1 MSKKKQSKRLIHID
15 LLNKTLNAQSENI
28 TSEQL
33 SSVNKVIQIL
43 GFITNAEY
51 SNMYKIYGREED
63 DQFFADLTEFLI
75 HDDKWQNITNKRRE
89 EYDKLK
95 KHLHDTKDQD
105 LKIDKYLFLIDF
117 YPFREDHI
125 DHHLNTKYH
134 PLPSIFHH
142 LYYHKV
148 IQKQFLP
155 LH

>member
-15 LLNKTLNAQSENI
+15 ILNKTLNTRSENI

-51 SNMYKIYGREED
+51 ANMYKIYGRDED

-75 HDDKWQNITNKRRE
+75 NDDKWQNITNKRKE

-95 KHLHDTKDQD
+95 KHLHGTKGQD
-105 LKIDKYLFLIDF
+105 LKIDKYLFLI
-117 YPFREDHI
+117 E
-125 DHHLNTKYH
+125 TK
-134 PLPSIFHH
+134 IF
-142 LYYHKV
+142 K
-148 IQKQFLP
+148 K
-155 LH
+155 

>member
-51 SNMYKIYGREED
+51 ANMYKIYGRDED

-75 HDDKWQNITNKRRE
+75 NDDKWQNITNKRKE

-95 KHLHDTKDQD
+95 KNLRKTKGQD
-105 LKIDKYLFLIDF
+105 LKIDKYLFLI
-117 YPFREDHI
+117 E
-125 DHHLNTKYH
+125 TK
-134 PLPSIFHH
+134 IF
-142 LYYHKV
+142 K
-148 IQKQFLP
+148 K
-155 LH
+155 

>member
-51 SNMYKIYGREED
+51 SNMYKIYGLKED

-75 HDDKWQNITNKRRE
+75 HDDKWQNITNKRIE

-95 KHLHDTKDQD
+95 KHLHDTKGQD
-105 LKIDKYLFLIDF
+105 LKIDKYLFLI
-117 YPFREDHI
+117 E
-125 DHHLNTKYH
+125 TK
-134 PLPSIFHH
+134 IF
-142 LYYHKV
+142 K
-148 IQKQFLP
+148 K
-155 LH
+155 

>member
-51 SNMYKIYGREED
+51 ANMYKIYGREED

-75 HDDKWQNITNKRRE
+75 NDDKWQNITNKRKG

-95 KHLHDTKDQD
+95 KHLHKTKGQD
-105 LKIDKYLFLIDF
+105 LKIDKYLFLI
-117 YPFREDHI
+117 E
-125 DHHLNTKYH
+125 TK
-134 PLPSIFHH
+134 IF
-142 LYYHKV
+142 K
-148 IQKQFLP
+148 K
-155 LH
+155 

>member
-51 SNMYKIYGREED
+51 ANMYKIYGREED

-75 HDDKWQNITNKRRE
+75 HDDCLLYTSPSPR
-89 EYDKLK
+89 DK
-95 KHLHDTKDQD
+95 TVS
-105 LKIDKYLFLIDF
+105 
-117 YPFREDHI
+117 RM
-125 DHHLNTKYH
+125 
-134 PLPSIFHH
+134 PSSA
-142 LYYHKV
+142 
-148 IQKQFLP
+148 
-155 LH
+155 

>member
-1 MSKKKQSKRLIHID
+1 MIHID

-51 SNMYKIYGREED
+51 ANMYKIYGREED

-75 HDDKWQNITNKRRE
+75 NDDKWQNITNKRRE

-95 KHLHDTKDQD
+95 KHLYETKGQN
-105 LKIDKYLFLIDF
+105 LNIDKYLFLI
-117 YPFREDHI
+117 E
-125 DHHLNTKYH
+125 TK
-134 PLPSIFHH
+134 IF
-142 LYYHKV
+142 K
-148 IQKQFLP
+148 K
-155 LH
+155 